1 VLPDGESR
9 DFREFAMSPCVVGW
23 GIVGFPRRSAVA
35 PRLLWRTDDASPSR
49 TPNGPGYGRRDMA
62 VLRIDRSA
70 NGEVRFAITG
80 RVEAAHVAELRRLID
95 AESAGDRPIVLDLK
109 EVKLVDREAVSFF
122 VRCEAS
128 GIRLE
133 NCPAYVREWIRH
145 EVDETGKDD

>member
-1 VLPDGESR
+1 
-9 DFREFAMSPCVVGW
+9 
-23 GIVGFPRRSAVA
+23 
-35 PRLLWRTDDASPSR
+35 
-49 TPNGPGYGRRDMA
+49 MA